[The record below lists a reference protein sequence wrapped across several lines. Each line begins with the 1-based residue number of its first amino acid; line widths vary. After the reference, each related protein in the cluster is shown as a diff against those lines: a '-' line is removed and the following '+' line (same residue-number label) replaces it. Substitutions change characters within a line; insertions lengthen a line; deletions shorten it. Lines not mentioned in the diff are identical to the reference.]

1 MTNVAEALA
10 LRARKILQMQKD
22 AGRQIDL
29 GAIKKVVELD
39 APGFSLA
46 TGLPIGNDVIE
57 IAVRLLLT
65 MFITEQGPALI
76 LRGDGDSRPTPW
88 YVGDRRQPGPFMK
101 RYLSKLEEDGWPEKS
116 CKELQNSTARIVEL
130 LDDPQRPGNWD
141 WRGLVVGDVQSGKTA
156 SYAGVANR
164 AADAGYR
171 IIIVLAGMHK
181 ILRLQ
186 TQKRFDLDFLGYNTN
201 PKNRQPNQ
209 PMQSIGVGTFKQL
222 LVDSMTMADLNG
234 DFSQRIADQTNFSP
248 DNKPCLL
255 IVKKNAAVLK
265 NLNNWVAR
273 LPGPAKSAPVLVI
286 DDEADQA
293 SVDTGDQPLL
303 EDGTF
308 DEDYD
313 PKRVNGEI
321 RKLLTKFERRAYVG
335 YTATPFANI
344 FIHDER
350 AAADYGPDLFPST
363 FIVSLTPPDDYFGP
377 AAVFGTND
385 EEDNPGL
392 PLVRPLNQTGES
404 WIPEIHDK
412 TLKPRFN
419 GKDAIPPSLEQA
431 IDAFLLT
438 CAARAARGQ
447 ETEHSSMLVHVSRY
461 VDVHIEVH
469 RQVEQ
474 YLDETRALISNG
486 DLKTLQRLKNV
497 WDNDYLPTT
506 EVVQSTIYGRNTV
519 PVTWHQVNL
528 KLADS
533 SDKIQVIT
541 ANGKTKADIDY
552 DAYKKTGFSVIAV
565 GGDKLSRGLTL
576 EGLSVSYFLRVSRQ
590 YDSLLQ
596 MGRWFGYR
604 RGFADLCRLY
614 TTADMEDW
622 FRYVA
627 TAQKELRGQ
636 FFEMALTNATP
647 KQFGL
652 KVSVHDILQVTSKN
666 KLRHTELH
674 QSSYAGE
681 GKVQTVMFRD
691 SYTIERNAD
700 ITDDFIRSLND
711 GADRVDNP
719 TRPGSK
725 GVPAQ
730 GIVWRKVPG
739 RNVAEY
745 LANLNFPP
753 ESLQISGNKLAAY
766 INELLGM
773 PEPELSDW
781 TVFLVTGTKK
791 QVDIA
796 GELCNCV
803 ERQPR
808 PSRNGK
814 PLPDDRFIIGTT
826 LSPLDQAID
835 LSDEE
840 FADALGR
847 TNKERRS
854 RGKND
859 GMVPSGEFIRKVR
872 GARPKNGLLIIY
884 PIDPNLAGVEPTDRP
899 VISVV
904 VSFPD
909 SDTADKRIYRINSVQ
924 QREES

>member
-1 MTNVAEALA
+1 MAEVAEALA
-10 LRARKILQMQKD
+10 LRARKILQLQKD

-29 GAIKKVVELD
+29 EAIKKIVELD

-46 TGLPIGNDVIE
+46 TGQAVGDDVV
-57 IAVRLLLT
+57 AATVRKLWT

-76 LRGDGDSRPTPW
+76 LKDADSRPAPW
-88 YVGDRRQPGPFMK
+88 YVGERRQPGPFMN
-101 RYLSKLEEDGWPEKS
+101 RYLNKLEEDGWPEES

-130 LDDPQRPGNWD
+130 IDDPHRAGSWD

-156 SYAGVANR
+156 SYAGLANR

-186 TQKRFDLDFLGYNTN
+186 TQKRFDSDFLGYNTN
-201 PKNRQPNQ
+201 PKNRRPNQ
-209 PMQSIGVGTFKQL
+209 PMQTVGVGTFAQL
-222 LVDSMTMADLNG
+222 LVDTMTMADLNG
-234 DFSQRIADQTNFSP
+234 DFNQRIADQTSFSP
-248 DNKPCLL
+248 DNKPCLF
-255 IVKKNAAVLK
+255 IVKKNASVLK

-273 LPGPAKSAPVLVI
+273 LSAPARSAPVLII

-321 RKLLTKFERRAYVG
+321 RKLLMKFDRRAYVG

-385 EEDNPGL
+385 DYDNPGL
-392 PLVRPLNQTGES
+392 PLVRPLDQTSEN
-404 WIPEIHDK
+404 WIPERHDK
-412 TLKPRFN
+412 SLKPRFN
-419 GKDAIPPSLEQA
+419 GHDVIPPSLEQA

-438 CAARAARGQ
+438 CAARAVRGQ
-447 ETEHSSMLVHVSRY
+447 ETEHNSMLVHVSRY

-474 YLDETRALISNG
+474 YLNETRAMISNNDSG
-486 DLKTLQRLKNV
+486 TLARLRDI
-497 WDNDYLPTT
+497 WESDYLPTT
-506 EVVQSTIYGRNTV
+506 DEVKETVYGRNTIH
-519 PVTWHQVNL
+519 VTWDQVCC
-528 KLADS
+528 KLPDS

-576 EGLSVSYFLRVSRQ
+576 EGLSISYFLRVSRQ

-614 TTADMEDW
+614 TTPDMDDW
-622 FRYVA
+622 LRYVA

-652 KVSVHDILQVTSKN
+652 KVSVHDILGVTAKN
-666 KLRHTELH
+666 KQRHAELH

-691 SYTIERNAD
+691 RLRVERNAD
-700 ITDDFIRSLND
+700 VTDDFIRSLDD
-711 GADRVDNP
+711 GTDNP
-719 TRPGSK
+719 TRPGGG
-725 GVPAQ
+725 GVNAQ
-730 GIVWRKVPG
+730 GTIWRDVSG

-745 LANLNFPP
+745 LTNLSFPP
-753 ESLQISGNKLAAY
+753 ESLQINGSKLASY
-766 INELLGM
+766 ITEQLALTV
-773 PEPELSDW
+773 PELTDW
-781 TVFLVTGTKK
+781 TVFLATGAMKE
-791 QVDIA
+791 VEIA
-796 GELCNCV
+796 GRIRNCV
-803 ERQPR
+803 ERKPR

-814 PLPDDRFIIGTT
+814 SMPNDRFIIGTV
-826 LSPLDQAID
+826 LSPLDQAVD

-840 FADALGR
+840 FANALSR
-847 TNKERRS
+847 TNRERRS
-854 RGKND
+854 RGKAE
-859 GMVPSGEFIRKVR
+859 GTVPSGEFIRKVR
-872 GARPKNGLLIIY
+872 GVRPQNGLLIIY
-884 PIDPNLAGVEPTDRP
+884 PIDPDAAEVEPTVRP
-899 VISVV
+899 IISVV

-909 SDTADKRIYRINSVQ
+909 SDAADKRVFLINSVQ
-924 QREES
+924 QKQES